1 MTIKPIRYQTAVLT
15 LCLLLFVAAT
25 CKKSTTVGQRK
36 PTPFRPNELVL
47 VYPSGLSQD
56 KRESIRK
63 TLLSKYQIRNVETCV
78 CDPSIE
84 RITAENVH
92 QAITTDTS
100 SRPASTSSRIGV
112 QGVDL
117 VLSKNVLFQQP
128 IGQRTRRLVPFDF
141 GKKRGNLRIA
151 VIDTGIDTTENQHFS
166 GASFSNFLMPS
177 SAANY
182 SAVGITDP
190 TRING
195 SRYFGWNFFTNNQ
208 NIKDDHARQ
217 HGTMVTGLLLSQ
229 ITETAPSIIY
239 LKAFDASGSS
249 DMFTIRCALKFA
261 EKAGAKIINA
271 SWGYDDAEENEAL
284 RDALESLERNNILLV
299 AAAGNNG
306 HNTNTIPHWPGSFSN
321 TTNRG
326 LSNVITV
333 ATATTAGICLPNS
346 NYSETRVDVAVS
358 GRGDNCSFVDV
369 FDGTGQLRETGTSY
383 AAAIMTGVIANQFA
397 IDPLMP
403 PLKNKALD
411 RVLHNQPDVLS
422 LSGKIRTKKRI
433 VQ

>member
-1 MTIKPIRYQTAVLT
+1 MTIHPIRCQTAVLI

-36 PTPFRPNELVL
+36 PTPFRPNELVI
-47 VYPSGLSQD
+47 VYPSGLTQD

-63 TLLSKYQIRNVETCV
+63 SLLARYQISKVETCI

-84 RITAENVH
+84 RIIAENVD

-128 IGQRTRRLVPFDF
+128 MGQRTRRLVPFNF
-141 GKKRGNLRIA
+141 NKIRGNLRIA
-151 VIDTGIDTTENQHFS
+151 VIDTGIDTTDNQHFT
-166 GASFSNFLMPS
+166 GASFSNFLLPS
-177 SAANY
+177 TAANY

-190 TRING
+190 NRINR
-195 SRYFGWNFFTNNQ
+195 SRYFGWNFMTNNQ

-217 HGTMVTGLLLSQ
+217 HGTVVTGLLLSQ

-261 EKAGAKIINA
+261 EKAGAQIINA

-284 RDALESLERNNILLV
+284 RAAISSLERNNILLV

-306 HNTNTIPHWPGSFSN
+306 YNTNTVPHWPGSFSN
-321 TTNRG
+321 TSNRG
-326 LSNVITV
+326 FSNVITV
-333 ATATTAGICLPNS
+333 ATATMKGICLPNS
-346 NYSETRVDVAVS
+346 NYSGERVDVAVS
-358 GRGDNCSFVDV
+358 GRGDNCSFADV

-383 AAAIMTGVIANQFA
+383 ATAIMTGVIANQFA
-397 IDPLMP
+397 NQSFDR
-403 PLKNKALD
+403 PLKNTVLD
-411 RVLHNQPDVLS
+411 RVLHNLPIIPT
-422 LSGKIRTKKRI
+422 LSGKIRTQKRI

>member
-1 MTIKPIRYQTAVLT
+1 MIIKPIPYQTALLT
-15 LCLLLFVAAT
+15 LCLLFFVFAT
-25 CKKSTTVGQRK
+25 CKKSTSVGQRQ
-36 PTPFRPNELVL
+36 PAPFRPNEVVL

-63 TLLSKYQIRNVETCV
+63 SLLLRYQIRNVETCI

-100 SRPASTSSRIGV
+100 SRPASTSTRLGV
-112 QGVDL
+112 QGVEM

-128 IGQRTRRLVPFDF
+128 IGQRNRGPVPFDF

-151 VIDTGIDTTENQHFS
+151 VIDTGIDTTDNQHFS
-166 GASFSNFLMPS
+166 SASFSHFLLPS
-177 SAANY
+177 TAANY
-182 SAVGITDP
+182 NAVGITDP
-190 TRING
+190 NRINR

-208 NIKDDHARQ
+208 NIKDDHAQQ
-217 HGTMVTGLLLSQ
+217 HGTVVTGLILSQ
-229 ITETAPSIIY
+229 VTETAPSIIY

-249 DMFTIRCALKFA
+249 DLFTIRCALKFA

-271 SWGYDDAEENEAL
+271 SWGYDDIEENDAL
-284 RDALESLERNNILLV
+284 RDAISSLEKNNILLV

-326 LSNVITV
+326 FNNVITV
-333 ATATTAGICLPNS
+333 ATATTGGICLPNS
-346 NYSETRVDVAVS
+346 NYSENRVDVAIA

-369 FDGTGQLRETGTSY
+369 FDATGQLRETGTSY

-397 IDPLMP
+397 SDPMPP
-403 PLKNKALD
+403 PLKTTVLN
-411 RVLHNQPDVLS
+411 RVLNGQPDIPS
-422 LSGKIRTKKRI
+422 LSGKVRTKKRI